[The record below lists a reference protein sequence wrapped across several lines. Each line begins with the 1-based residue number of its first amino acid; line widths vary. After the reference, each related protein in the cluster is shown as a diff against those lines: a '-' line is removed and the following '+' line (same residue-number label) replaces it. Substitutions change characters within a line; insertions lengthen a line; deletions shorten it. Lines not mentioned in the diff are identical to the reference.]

1 MQYNEKLDAELKA
14 LEGDMIETLQRW
26 IRVPSVRAERSAENA
41 PFGADVRRALDT
53 AMADLKRLGMEPR
66 DVDGYCCDTEI
77 GEGDEVIAVLSH
89 LDVVPEGEGW
99 DHDPYGA
106 EIIDG
111 RMIGRGTSDDKGA
124 VVASMIAMKVLK
136 DMNVPLTK
144 RIRPPCSR

>member
-77 GEGDEVIAVLSH
+77 GEGDEVIAVLAI
-89 LDVVPEGEGW
+89 W
-99 DHDPYGA
+99 
-106 EIIDG
+106 
-111 RMIGRGTSDDKGA
+111 TSCRKAMAGITIPTA
-124 VVASMIAMKVLK
+124 RKSSTVA
-136 DMNVPLTK
+136 
-144 RIRPPCSR
+144 